1 MLGKKIIQ
9 IESVD
14 STNNYIANLM
24 NVGKIDHGTV
34 ILAEEQI
41 KGKGQRGSIWLSN
54 PGENLI
60 FSMFLD
66 TATLSVNNQFVLT
79 EFVSISV
86 CNALKKVGVKSVI
99 KWPNDIFANKKKIAG
114 ILIENQIKGSN
125 LNGTIVGI
133 GLNINQVHFGNL
145 NATSIKTENGV
156 FFSVQEFVFLLLNEM
171 NLIWQFVQENDF
183 KLLEKEYLNN
193 LWLLNKKSIYSDVN
207 GEFEGVSKGI
217 DEIGRLII
225 ERDDCLFHYDLKEIS
240 FVINK

>member
-24 NVGKIDHGTV
+24 NVGKIDHGMV
-34 ILAEEQI
+34 ILAEVQRN
-41 KGKGQRGSIWLSN
+41 GKGQRGSKWLSN

-66 TATLSVNNQFVLT
+66 TATLSVNHQFVLT

-86 CNALKKVGVKSVI
+86 CNALKKIGIDSVI
-99 KWPNDIFANKKKIAG
+99 KWPNDIFVNKKKIAG
-114 ILIENQIKGSN
+114 ILIENQIKGLN

-133 GLNINQVHFGNL
+133 GLNINQVHFSDL
-145 NATSIKTENGV
+145 NATSIKIEKGV
-156 FFSVQEFVFLLLNEM
+156 FFSVQEFVFILLNEM
-171 NLIWQFVQENDF
+171 NLIWHLVQENNF
-183 KLLEKEYLNN
+183 KFLEKEYLNN
-193 LWLLNKKSIYSDVN
+193 LWLLNQKSIYNDIK
-207 GEFEGVSKGI
+207 GEFEGISKGI

-225 ERDDCLFHYDLKEIS
+225 ERDECLFYYDLKEIS
-240 FVINK
+240 FVIK

>member
-14 STNNYIANLM
+14 STNNYIANLI
-24 NVGKIDHGTV
+24 NVGKIQHGTV
-34 ILAEEQI
+34 ILADEQI
-41 KGKGQRGSIWLSN
+41 SGKGQRGSRWLSN
-54 PGENLI
+54 PSENLI

-66 TATLSVNNQFVLT
+66 TATLSVNHQFILT

-86 CNALKKVGVKSVI
+86 CNALKKVGVNSVI
-99 KWPNDIFANKKKIAG
+99 KWPNDIFVNKKKIAG

-133 GLNINQVHFGNL
+133 GLNINQIHFGDL
-145 NATSIKTENGV
+145 NATSIKMEKGV

-171 NLIWQFVQENDF
+171 NVIWQYIQENNF
-183 KLLEKEYLNN
+183 KFLEKEYLNN

-207 GEFEGVSKGI
+207 GEFEGVSVGI

-225 ERDDCLFHYDLKEIS
+225 ERDDNLFHYDLKEIS

>member
-9 IESVD
+9 IECVD

-24 NVGKIDHGTV
+24 NVGKIDHGMV
-34 ILAEEQI
+34 ILAEDQ
-41 KGKGQRGSIWLSN
+41 KNGKGQRGSKWLSN

-86 CNALKKVGVKSVI
+86 CNALKKVGVDSVI
-99 KWPNDIFANKKKIAG
+99 KWPNDIFVNKKKIAG

-125 LNGTIVGI
+125 LNGTIVGV
-133 GLNINQVHFGNL
+133 GLNINQVNFGEL
-145 NATSIKTENGV
+145 NATSIKIEKGV
-156 FFSVQEFVFLLLNEM
+156 FFSVQEFVFIFLNEM
-171 NLIWQFVQENDF
+171 NVIWQFVQENNF
-183 KLLEKEYLNN
+183 TLLEKEYLNN
-193 LWLLNKKSIYSDVN
+193 LWLLNQKSIYSDIN
-207 GEFEGVSKGI
+207 GEFEGISKGI

-225 ERDDCLFHYDLKEIS
+225 ERDECLFYYDLKEVS
-240 FVINK
+240 FVIK

>member
-24 NVGKIDHGTV
+24 NVGKIDHGMV
-34 ILAEEQI
+34 ILAEDQ
-41 KGKGQRGSIWLSN
+41 KNGKGQRGSKWSSN

-86 CNALKKVGVKSVI
+86 CNALKKVGVDSVI
-99 KWPNDIFANKKKIAG
+99 KWPNDIFVNKKKIAG

-133 GLNINQVHFGNL
+133 GLNINQVNFGEL
-145 NATSIKTENGV
+145 NATSIKIEKGV

-171 NLIWQFVQENDF
+171 NLIWQFVQENNF
-183 KLLEKEYLNN
+183 NLLKKEYLDK
-193 LWLLNKKSIYSDVN
+193 LWLLNQKSNYSDLN
-207 GEFEGVSKGI
+207 GDFEGIAKGI
-217 DEIGRLII
+217 DESGRLII
-225 ERDDCLFHYDLKEIS
+225 ERNDCLFKYDLKEIS
-240 FVINK
+240 FKIK

>member
-9 IESVD
+9 IESLD

-24 NVGKIDHGTV
+24 NVGKIEHGTV
-34 ILAEEQI
+34 ILADEQI
-41 KGKGQRGSIWLSN
+41 NGKGQRCSSWLSN

-86 CNALKKVGVKSVI
+86 CNALKKVGVDSVI
-99 KWPNDIFANKKKIAG
+99 KWPNDIFVNKKKISG

-133 GLNINQVHFGNL
+133 GLNINQAHFGDL
-145 NATSIKTENGV
+145 NATSIKTEKGV

-171 NLIWQFVQENDF
+171 NLFWHLVQENNF
-183 KLLEKEYLNN
+183 KFLEKEYLNN
-193 LWLLNKKSIYSDVN
+193 LWLLNQKSIYNDIK
-207 GEFEGVSKGI
+207 GEFEGISKGI

-225 ERDDCLFHYDLKEIS
+225 ERDECLFYYDLKEIS
-240 FVINK
+240 FVIK

>member
-24 NVGKIDHGTV
+24 NVGKIDHGMV
-34 ILAEEQI
+34 ILAEDQ
-41 KGKGQRGSIWLSN
+41 KNGKGQRGSKWSSN

-86 CNALKKVGVKSVI
+86 CNALKKVGVDSVI
-99 KWPNDIFANKKKIAG
+99 KWPNDIFVNKKKIAG

-125 LNGTIVGI
+125 LNGTIVGV
-133 GLNINQVHFGNL
+133 GLNVNQVNFGEL
-145 NATSIKTENGV
+145 NATSIKIEKGV
-156 FFSVQEFVFLLLNEM
+156 FFSVQEFVFILLNEM
-171 NLIWQFVQENDF
+171 NVIWQFVQENNF
-183 KLLEKEYLNN
+183 TLLEKEYLNN
-193 LWLLNKKSIYSDVN
+193 LWLLNQKSIYSDIN
-207 GEFEGVSKGI
+207 GEFEGISKGI

-225 ERDDCLFHYDLKEIS
+225 ERDDCLFYYDLKEMS
-240 FVINK
+240 FVIK

>member
-9 IESVD
+9 IECVD

-24 NVGKIDHGTV
+24 NVGKIDHGMV
-34 ILAEEQI
+34 ILAEDQ
-41 KGKGQRGSIWLSN
+41 KNGKGQRGSKWSSN

-86 CNALKKVGVKSVI
+86 CNALKKVGVDSVI
-99 KWPNDIFANKKKIAG
+99 KWPNDIFVNKKKIAG

-125 LNGTIVGI
+125 LNGTIVGV
-133 GLNINQVHFGNL
+133 GLNINQVNFGEL
-145 NATSIKTENGV
+145 NATSIKIEKGV
-156 FFSVQEFVFLLLNEM
+156 FFSVQEFVFIFLNEM
-171 NLIWQFVQENDF
+171 NVIWQFVQENNF
-183 KLLEKEYLNN
+183 TLLEKEYLNN
-193 LWLLNKKSIYSDVN
+193 LWLLNQKSIYSDIN
-207 GEFEGVSKGI
+207 GEFEGISKGI

-225 ERDDCLFHYDLKEIS
+225 ERDECLFYYDLKEVS
-240 FVINK
+240 FVIK

>member
-14 STNNYIANLM
+14 STNNYIANLI
-24 NVGKIDHGTV
+24 NVGKIEHGTV
-34 ILAEEQI
+34 ILADEQI
-41 KGKGQRGSIWLSN
+41 NGKGQRGSKWLSN

-66 TATLSVNNQFVLT
+66 SAILSVNHQFVLT

-86 CNALKKVGVKSVI
+86 YNALKKVGVESQI
-99 KWPNDIFANKKKIAG
+99 KWPNDIFVNKKKIAG

-133 GLNINQVHFGNL
+133 GLNVNQVHFGDI
-145 NATSIKTENGV
+145 NATSIKTEKGV
-156 FFSVQEFVFLLLNEM
+156 FFSVQEFVFLLLSEM
-171 NLIWQFVQENDF
+171 NVIWQFVQENNFDF
-183 KLLEKEYLNN
+183 LKEEYLNN

-207 GEFEGVSKGI
+207 GEFEGIAIGI

-225 ERDDCLFHYDLKEIS
+225 ERNHGIFKYDLKEIS
-240 FVINK
+240 FKIK

>member
-24 NVGKIDHGTV
+24 NVGKIDHGMV
-34 ILAEEQI
+34 ILAEVQRN
-41 KGKGQRGSIWLSN
+41 GKGQRGSKWLSN

-66 TATLSVNNQFVLT
+66 TATLSVNHQFVLT

-86 CNALKKVGVKSVI
+86 CNALKKIGIDSVI
-99 KWPNDIFANKKKIAG
+99 KWPNDIFVNKKKIAG
-114 ILIENQIKGSN
+114 ILIENQIKGLN

-133 GLNINQVHFGNL
+133 GLNINQVHFSDL
-145 NATSIKTENGV
+145 NDTSIKIEKGV
-156 FFSVQEFVFLLLNEM
+156 FFSVQEFVFILLNEM
-171 NLIWQFVQENDF
+171 NLIWHLVQENNF
-183 KLLEKEYLNN
+183 KFLEKEYLNN
-193 LWLLNKKSIYSDVN
+193 LWLLNQKSIYNDIK
-207 GEFEGVSKGI
+207 GEFEGISKGI

-225 ERDDCLFHYDLKEIS
+225 ERDECLFYYDLKEIS
-240 FVINK
+240 FVIK